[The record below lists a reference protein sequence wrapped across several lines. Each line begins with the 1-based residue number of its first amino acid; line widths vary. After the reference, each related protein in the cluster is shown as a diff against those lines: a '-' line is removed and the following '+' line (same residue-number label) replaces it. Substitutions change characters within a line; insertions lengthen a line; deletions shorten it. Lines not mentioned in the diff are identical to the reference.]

1 MEIKQIENK
10 VKDILADVLS
20 VNKEKINNA
29 SHLVEDL
36 GADSFNAVEILY
48 ALQKEF
54 KIEISKTML
63 AKVSKVQ
70 DMIDYL
76 EKQIGKK

>member
-1 MEIKQIENK
+1 MDKKEIEKK
-10 VKDILADVLS
+10 VKEILADVLNVDES
-20 VNKEKINNA
+20 KINNE
-29 SHLVEDL
+29 SHLVEEL

-54 KIEISKTML
+54 KIVISKTVL
-63 AKVSKVQ
+63 AKVNKVQ

-76 EKQIGKK
+76 EKQTEKK